1 MKMIMAVISKK
12 SGDKVLEALVSA
24 GYMATFNETRGGML
38 RQSQLT
44 IYLGLEDEDVA
55 PALRIIKE
63 NCKLRTS
70 LHKAGHPGEDSQ
82 PTPELGTFQLGSAVV
97 FIWELEKIEKY

>member
-12 SGDKVLEALVSA
+12 SGDKVLEELVSA

-44 IYLGLEDEDVA
+44 IYLGLKDEDVA
-55 PALRIIKE
+55 PVLQIIKD

-70 LHKAGHPGEDSQ
+70 LHKVSNNGNEGQSV
-82 PTPELGTFQLGSAVV
+82 PEAGTFQLGNAVV
-97 FIWELEKIEKY
+97 FIWQLDQIAKY

>member
-24 GYMATFNETRGGML
+24 GHMVTFNETRGGML

-44 IYLGLEDEDVA
+44 IYLGLEDKDVA
-55 PALRIIKE
+55 PVLQIIKE

-70 LHKAGHPGEDSQ
+70 LHKVSSDGEEGQ
-82 PTPELGTFQLGSAVV
+82 PTPELGTFQLGNAVV
-97 FIWELEKIEKY
+97 FIWQLDKIEKY